1 MAHTARRHSDRKE
14 RRSPAIRTRK
24 PSEADTMTVRRR
36 NTSAAASATRTQMG
50 GRSGP
55 LVERIRGYLPVYRT
69 CQIEFVPSSLTIRV
83 PSGAT
88 ATPTGRPQ
96 TCPSGVTN
104 PVTKS

>member
-1 MAHTARRHSDRKE
+1 M
-14 RRSPAIRTRK
+14 PAIRATN
-24 PSEADTMTVRRR
+24 PSEAATMTVRKR
-36 NTSAAASATRTQMG
+36 NASAAASATRTQMG

-69 CQIEFVPSSLTIRV
+69 CQIEFVPSSLTMSA

-96 TCPSGVTN
+96 T
-104 PVTKS
+104 